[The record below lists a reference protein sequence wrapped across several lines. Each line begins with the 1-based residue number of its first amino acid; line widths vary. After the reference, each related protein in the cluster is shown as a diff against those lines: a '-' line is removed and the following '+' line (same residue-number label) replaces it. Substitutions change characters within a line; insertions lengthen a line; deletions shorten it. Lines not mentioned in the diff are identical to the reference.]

1 MFCFLQLKPVCYAIQ
16 HFHISLDVV
25 ELSYFRGGVAEEVGY
40 LLGGEG
46 FDVAVFVFDTV
57 DQSGCEGV
65 AEAVEAFCFYAGG
78 GEDSVESFAEVD
90 GSGDFSVLVRN
101 EWAVLAEV
109 EFFAEVFDHLYCGI
123 VEGDV
128 ALARC
133 ALEFA
138 DDHLSSTLFVDP
150 FALGNLFHTALNVH
164 DAVLQIYI

>member
-1 MFCFLQLKPVCYAIQ
+1 M
-16 HFHISLDVV
+16 
-25 ELSYFRGGVAEEVGY
+25 AEEVGY

-57 DQSGCEGV
+57 DQSGCEGM
-65 AEAVEAFCFYAGG
+65 AKAVETFGFYAGG
-78 GEDSVESFAEVD
+78 GEDSIESFAEVD
-90 GSGDFSVLVRN
+90 RSGDFAVLVGDEWSVLT
-101 EWAVLAEV
+101 EV
-109 EFFAEVFDHLYCGI
+109 EFFAKVFDHVDSGV

>member
-1 MFCFLQLKPVCYAIQ
+1 M
-16 HFHISLDVV
+16 
-25 ELSYFRGGVAEEVGY
+25 AEEVGY
-40 LLGGEG
+40 LFGSEG
-46 FDVAVFVFDTV
+46 FDVAVFVLNSV
-57 DQSGCEGV
+57 DQSGCKGM
-65 AEAVEAFCFYAGG
+65 AEAVETFGFYAGG

-90 GSGDFSVLVRN
+90 GSGDFAVLVGDQR
-101 EWAVLAEV
+101 AILAEV
-109 EFFAEVFDHLYCGI
+109 EFFAKVFDHFDGSV

-128 ALARC
+128 ALAGC